1 MSRVGN
7 APIGAP
13 AYWRGS
19 TASFFLG
26 VYIHSLDPKGRLTIP
41 ARFRTQLADGLVIS
55 RGPDPCLVIYPQREW
70 ESLATNLS
78 RLPRSQRAARSYN
91 RLLFGGA
98 AEANMDRMGRVLV
111 PSFLREYA
119 AITEDAVVVGVNTV
133 IEVWNPDAWRLIREA
148 DSESMDDILGAVG
161 QMGV

>member
-1 MSRVGN
+1 M
-7 APIGAP
+7 
-13 AYWRGS
+13 
-19 TASFFLG
+19 FLG
-26 VYIHSLDPKGRLTIP
+26 EYIHSLDPKGRLTIP

-70 ESLATNLS
+70 QALAEALG

-98 AEANMDRMGRVLV
+98 TEAQLDRMGRVLI
-111 PSFLREYA
+111 PAFLREYA
-119 AITEDAVVVGVNTV
+119 SITEDAVVVGVNTV
-133 IEVWNPDAWRLIREA
+133 IEVWNPESWRHIREA
-148 DSESMDDILGAVG
+148 DTEAMDDILGVVG